1 MVSAMFAV
9 AVISA
14 VSDTPEP
21 AVTDTEL
28 VAVTSTVS
36 VNAANPPP
44 TITSTVWPA
53 TTVASAALRV
63 ADLSA

>member
-1 MVSAMFAV
+1 MVSAMVAV

-14 VSDTPEP
+14 VSDRSEP
-21 AVTDTEL
+21 AVTVTEL

-36 VNAANPPP
+36 VNAAKPPP
-44 TITSTVWPA
+44 TMTSTVRPA
-53 TTVASAALRV
+53 TIVASAALRV